1 MSIGAYSFTPAS
13 VTKPSEESTDEPF
26 SLFGGTSMAAP
37 IVSGSAALI
46 MQSLNEKSDSFAPYD
61 VKNILMSSAT
71 DLHND
76 VFTQGTGLVDSFQAV
91 RNVNGHAGT
100 FTVQNSGTSQNIE
113 SILRNS
119 IENVNSTAFGFEKFS
134 IPTIDVPQTSWFGG
148 RLVPGESSTTTFTI
162 TNPTNKT
169 LEISITP
176 QKLELIEEFTLDG
189 TTTVSYTHL
198 TLPTI
203 YSV

>member
-37 IVSGSAALI
+37 IVSGSAAII

-76 VFTQGTGLVDSFQAV
+76 VFTQGAGLVDSLEDPGV
-91 RNVNGHAGT
+91 
-100 FTVQNSGTSQNIE
+100 
-113 SILRNS
+113 SI
-119 IENVNSTAFGFEKFS
+119 STC
-134 IPTIDVPQTSWFGG
+134 V
-148 RLVPGESSTTTFTI
+148 
-162 TNPTNKT
+162 
-169 LEISITP
+169 
-176 QKLELIEEFTLDG
+176 
-189 TTTVSYTHL
+189 YMM
-198 TLPTI
+198 
-203 YSV
+203 